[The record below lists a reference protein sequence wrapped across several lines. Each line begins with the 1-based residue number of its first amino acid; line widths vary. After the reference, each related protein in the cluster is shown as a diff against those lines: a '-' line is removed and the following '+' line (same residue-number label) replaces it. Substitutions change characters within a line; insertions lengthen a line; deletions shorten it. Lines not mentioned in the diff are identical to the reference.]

1 MFDFW
6 LPMLLLFVAA
16 TITAVASRNIRDRC
30 LKYFNDKPVM
40 LLMDTGKLLWGRSIV
55 YPQQIELLFEKMQP
69 ASESMQKASY
79 ILYSPEIEGISLILQ
94 PVPTEDSPEYDCWKK
109 EIELIAHPSL
119 YRRIRRWIWNV
130 MNTLRDAVSQSIG
143 MILGTLK
150 TKTPIGKIAGM
161 DKRSGEIS
169 STLLGTV
176 PNAYEPMLEKY
187 LSRKV
192 VVEMVENGE
201 IIEYIGLL
209 QEYSENYLLLR
220 DIAFKPAIKFDA
232 PIANRFDVIF
242 PRKKALVR
250 HCLK

>member
-1 MFDFW
+1 
-6 LPMLLLFVAA
+6 
-16 TITAVASRNIRDRC
+16 
-30 LKYFNDKPVM
+30 
-40 LLMDTGKLLWGRSIV
+40 
-55 YPQQIELLFEKMQP
+55 
-69 ASESMQKASY
+69 
-79 ILYSPEIEGISLILQ
+79 
-94 PVPTEDSPEYDCWKK
+94 
-109 EIELIAHPSL
+109 
-119 YRRIRRWIWNV
+119 
-130 MNTLRDAVSQSIG
+130 
-143 MILGTLK
+143 
-150 TKTPIGKIAGM
+150 M

-201 IIEYIGLL
+201 IIEHIGLL

-232 PIANRFDVIF
+232 PIANRFDIIF